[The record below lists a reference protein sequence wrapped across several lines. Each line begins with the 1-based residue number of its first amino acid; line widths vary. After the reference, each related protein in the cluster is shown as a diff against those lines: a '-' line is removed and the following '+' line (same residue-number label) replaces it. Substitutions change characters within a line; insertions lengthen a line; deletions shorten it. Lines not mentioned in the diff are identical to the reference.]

1 MSSKGNVLRKST
13 SQEAK
18 IRDERKKIGKKDEEK
33 KLPVKKTDSTLM
45 KETKSSSRRA
55 VSNQTVSSVS
65 ASKNLSGSRTTQGV
79 ASGAKSKLTK
89 QTSEEK
95 RGVSTIFMPSKKS
108 STFKFSNKKDVKPKS
123 KERVPSRE
131 RKKSRTL
138 SPSEVKMLN
147 RNLNKDVAAQE
158 PDYEYEDDFEDYES
172 DFQECTDSEA
182 SQVSDESESA
192 SINPEEP
199 VELQPVRKP
208 EKIVPNVVPP
218 RKYVE
223 EEHMLD
229 SGHYELQ
236 EARKRAARIDLMSA
250 SRSKNP
256 PQAIQRPIVFS
267 DDNNNKPSEIKSLP
281 SSTDEG
287 FEDGR
292 SGDFGKSP
300 VIPSACDPGGVK
312 KKGTKQWAR
321 GKQIL
326 QMIKLD
332 VVEWSLFECTP
343 VAYEEFIRIH
353 GKINT
358 RQTYTQ
364 TNEDN
369 LSVEVQT
376 EDIESRSMWT
386 QFPVVCRSDLKTGE
400 DIKMFTRELIGVGGE
415 DTEPVE
421 RSSHDILQLNEF
433 LSNAGKL
440 MLALLEG
447 KASHVDGSLD
457 VNEVPMP
464 ISDQTIKLSVA
475 NVNFLSNRPVTMIRY
490 SEISSRI
497 LLTVHEPADEDI
509 ETAATEFVTDCCI
522 GCRWNVGEPS
532 RPTKIF
538 YSSSNI
544 SACCFH
550 PTNYNIVFAG
560 LEDGSISLWD
570 LGEDEYYHRRV
581 LDNDKKINWVIRS
594 PTFNTGGSFEETSS
608 KIVAL
613 TVMSKLESETD
624 GKSKFMPI
632 QICSLDEDGSC
643 VVWSVLKNFEGS
655 LSNHLGQSW
664 WGKLKLVK
672 SHEVPMHLDKHF
684 KLNNYR
690 GFTDV
695 KIDSLDTDCLY
706 VASNVNR
713 VLHATCI
720 GKKPQPLGYNATD
733 CTGGMTCI
741 ETCPFNQP
749 FFLAGCEDGTVCL
762 YSSMIERPL
771 LQLRNLNSTA
781 AIKIIQ
787 WSRSKPMTIFILDN
801 DSWIHIWDLSK
812 SDIFPT
818 HSISPGKYSH
828 VDSMQLSPCKSNND
842 LINQYMALGL
852 NNGNVEIH
860 KFNKQFQYSIKDEI
874 STELKILINYLSVC

>member
-18 IRDERKKIGKKDEEK
+18 IRDERKKLGKKDEEK

-65 ASKNLSGSRTTQGV
+65 ASKSLSGSRTTQGV
-79 ASGAKSKLTK
+79 ASGARSKLTK
-89 QTSEEK
+89 QASEEK

-108 STFKFSNKKDVKPKS
+108 STSKFSNKKDVKPKS

-158 PDYEYEDDFEDYES
+158 PEYEYEDDFEDYES

-192 SINPEEP
+192 SIDPEEP

-236 EARKRAARIDLMSA
+236 EARRRAARIDLMSA
-250 SRSKNP
+250 SRSRNP
-256 PQAIQRPIVFS
+256 PQAIQRPIVFN
-267 DDNNNKPSEIKSLP
+267 DDNNKPSEIKSLP
-281 SSTDEG
+281 SSADEG

-300 VIPSACDPGGVK
+300 VIPSVCDPAGVK
-312 KKGTKQWAR
+312 KKNTKLWTR

-415 DTEPVE
+415 DAEPVE
-421 RSSHDILQLNEF
+421 RGSHDILQLNEF

-447 KASHVDGSLD
+447 KASHVDTSLD

-464 ISDQTIKLSVA
+464 FSDQTIKLSVA

-509 ETAATEFVTDCCI
+509 ETAASEFVTDCCI

-570 LGEDEYYHRRV
+570 LGEDEDYHRRV
-581 LDNDKKINWVIRS
+581 LDNDKKINWVVRS

-613 TVMSKLESETD
+613 TVMSKVESETD

-672 SHEVPMHLDKHF
+672 SHEVPMYLDKHF
-684 KLNNYR
+684 KLNNFR

-713 VLHATCI
+713 VLHATRI
-720 GKKPQPLGYNATD
+720 GKKPQPLGYNAT
-733 CTGGMTCI
+733 G
-741 ETCPFNQP
+741 Q
-749 FFLAGCEDGTVCL
+749 
-762 YSSMIERPL
+762 
-771 LQLRNLNSTA
+771 
-781 AIKIIQ
+781 
-787 WSRSKPMTIFILDN
+787 
-801 DSWIHIWDLSK
+801 
-812 SDIFPT
+812 
-818 HSISPGKYSH
+818 
-828 VDSMQLSPCKSNND
+828 
-842 LINQYMALGL
+842 
-852 NNGNVEIH
+852 
-860 KFNKQFQYSIKDEI
+860 KFN
-874 STELKILINYLSVC
+874 LLLVM